1 MKKIALIALTAI
13 GCGVGSVALAA
24 DDSNKQDMLAANEIM
39 ELFPGNYKAEVSGY
53 DMLITGSTNGDLRG
67 RAFNRQDR
75 GKWWV
80 QDDTLCVSWSNWTDG
95 KPMCGA
101 ITRDGDWFTSSND
114 KGEGMRFQKIQTLA
128 SHSLGRKN
136 RLNSFDDRN

>member
-39 ELFPGNYKAEVSGY
+39 ELFPSNYKAEVSGY

-67 RAFNRQDR
+67 RAFKPPGSRQVVGSGR
-75 GKWWV
+75 YA
-80 QDDTLCVSWSNWTDG
+80 LCVLVQLDRW
-95 KPMCGA
+95 
-101 ITRDGDWFTSSND
+101 
-114 KGEGMRFQKIQTLA
+114 QTHVRGNHA
-128 SHSLGRKN
+128 RW
-136 RLNSFDDRN
+136 